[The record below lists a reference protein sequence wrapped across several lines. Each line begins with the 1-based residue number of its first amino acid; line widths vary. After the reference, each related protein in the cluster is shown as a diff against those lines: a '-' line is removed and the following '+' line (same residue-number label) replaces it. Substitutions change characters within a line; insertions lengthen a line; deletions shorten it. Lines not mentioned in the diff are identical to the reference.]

1 MPLRSMGWLLALMLA
16 MGLHLSVFWWLARSD
31 DVKAEA
37 AQAPGE
43 AGVVIGLGPA
53 GQPAGQP
60 EPVTESVPEPEPE
73 PRPQPEPKPDPK
85 PEPRP
90 KPEPK
95 PRPPE
100 PKPRPQPQPK
110 PEPVAEATTTT
121 APVAKPQGQSRED
134 ARESASNQPG
144 RQAGQ
149 SAGGDPAA
157 TQDYLQVVR
166 AWLERHKEYPRQAQL
181 RRQEGVVYVRFVMN
195 RNGEVLSHSI
205 ERSSGHTLLDREVT
219 SMLQRAQPLPLMP
232 PELPQHRLEVV
243 LPVAFNLR

>member
-1 MPLRSMGWLLALMLA
+1 MPLRSMGWVLALTLA
-16 MGLHLSVFWWLARSD
+16 VGLHLSVFWWLARSD
-31 DVKAEA
+31 DVVTEG

-60 EPVTESVPEPEPE
+60 EPVAEPVSEPEPEPE
-73 PRPQPEPKPDPK
+73 PSPRPEP
-85 PEPRP
+85 EP

-100 PKPRPQPQPK
+100 PRPPEPRPQPK
-110 PEPVAEATTTT
+110 PEPVAEPTP
-121 APVAKPQGQSRED
+121 APVAQGQSRED
-134 ARESASNQPG
+134 SRENASNQPG

-149 SAGGDPAA
+149 AAGGDPAA

-219 SMLQRAQPLPLMP
+219 SMLQRAQPLPVMP

>member
-1 MPLRSMGWLLALMLA
+1 MGWVLALTLA
-16 MGLHLSVFWWLARSD
+16 VGLHLSVFWWLARSD
-31 DVKAEA
+31 DVVTEG

-73 PRPQPEPKPDPK
+73 PEPRPRPEPEPKPEPK
-85 PEPRP
+85 PEPTP

-100 PKPRPQPQPK
+100 PKPRPQPK
-110 PEPVAEATTTT
+110 PEPVAEPTP
-121 APVAKPQGQSRED
+121 APVAQPRAEPQGQSRED
-134 ARESASNQPG
+134 SRESASNQPG

-149 SAGGDPAA
+149 AAGGDPAA

-219 SMLQRAQPLPLMP
+219 SMLQRAQPLPVMP